1 MKELQLHSE
10 ELCWFILAEEIA
22 CNHLGE
28 TCLHS
33 DLLFLVTVEDVNE
46 EGPIFDKPS
55 YYQILLD
62 NSTAGTLVVDINAR
76 DESKGYD
83 EGIFY
88 NISGML
94 EKMLWVFITGVL
106 AYC

>member
-1 MKELQLHSE
+1 MHV
-10 ELCWFILAEEIA
+10 
-22 CNHLGE
+22 
-28 TCLHS
+28 

-46 EGPIFDKPS
+46 EGPLFDQPS
-55 YYQILLD
+55 YHQILPD

-88 NISGML
+88 NISGVS
-94 EKMLWVFITGVL
+94 E
-106 AYC
+106 

>member
-1 MKELQLHSE
+1 M
-10 ELCWFILAEEIA
+10 
-22 CNHLGE
+22 
-28 TCLHS
+28 
-33 DLLFLVTVEDVNE
+33 DLLFLVTVEDANE
-46 EGPIFDKPS
+46 EGPVFDKPS

-94 EKMLWVFITGVL
+94 EKKSYGCLLLGYLHTAKLSCVTRE
-106 AYC
+106 